1 MASQPTTIRIA
12 DDISDPV
19 KPEKTASRAG
29 GIYDVRSLSRVGTT
43 AGRRSS
49 SRHSHDRR
57 SEQTGDVEDGD
68 WQPDDGGRKKQI
80 FKGTT
85 LLW

>member
-1 MASQPTTIRIA
+1 MAAQSTTIRIA
-12 DDISDPV
+12 DHANEPV
-19 KPEKTASRAG
+19 KPDISARAG
-29 GIYDVRSLSRVGTT
+29 GIYDVRSLSRVGTAT
-43 AGRRSS
+43 GRRSS

-57 SEQTGDVEDGD
+57 SEQTGDVEDGE
-68 WQPDDGGRKKQI
+68 WHPDNGSRQKQI